1 MADICVVHLVWPPL
15 GVEPLRRFLDS
26 YREHPA
32 GLDHRLLMVF
42 RRQNRIDVLQ
52 SLLAEVAHE
61 PVKLVE
67 PRFDL
72 DAYLTA
78 ARSVSEP
85 YVCLFNSSSE
95 LLTDGW
101 LEKLARHLVRPG
113 VGLVGATGSFEG
125 QATTKLLRPFVRKQ
139 LAPFPNPHV
148 RTNAFMLSREL
159 MLDLDWGPLRR
170 KIDAWRVESGPRNIT
185 RQVLDRDLEA
195 LVVGRDGE
203 AYPPERWHASRTF
216 RSGAQ
221 ENLLAADNRTREF
234 DQAGPS
240 LRRALAEA
248 AWGADVGR
256 ELPAPQDSSRAR
268 A

>member
-1 MADICVVHLVWPPL
+1 MSDICVVYLVWPPL
-15 GVEPLRRFLDS
+15 GVEPLRCFLDS

-32 GLDHRLLMVF
+32 GLDHRLLVVF
-42 RRQNRIDVLQ
+42 RGQDRIDALQ
-52 SLLAEVAHE
+52 SLLAEVGHE
-61 PVKLVE
+61 PVMLVE

-72 DAYLTA
+72 GAYLAA
-78 ARSVSEP
+78 ARSASEP

-95 LLTDGW
+95 LLADGW
-101 LEKLARHLVRPG
+101 LEKLARHAAKPG

-148 RTNAFMLSREL
+148 RTNAFMLSRQL

-170 KIDAWRVESGPRNIT
+170 KIDAWRAENGPRNIT
-185 RQVLDRDLEA
+185 RQVLERGLEA

-203 AYPPERWHASRTF
+203 AYPPERWPASRTF

-234 DQAGPS
+234 DRADPS

-248 AWGADVGR
+248 AWGADGAR
-256 ELPAPQDSSRAR
+256 ELLAPQDPSRAR